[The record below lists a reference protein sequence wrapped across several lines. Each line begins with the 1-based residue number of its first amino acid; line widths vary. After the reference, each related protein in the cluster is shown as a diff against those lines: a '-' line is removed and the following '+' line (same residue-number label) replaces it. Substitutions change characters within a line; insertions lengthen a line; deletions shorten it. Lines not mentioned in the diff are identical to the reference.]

1 MINKIITSFK
11 NINHKLFISLLV
23 MGLVPTIYTNIMNSE
38 EKRQMLKLLI
48 KRIVPKVINPD
59 DNYFTLDRIEF
70 NFPIFKDINIVNQ
83 IKVNQDA
90 KFDYSSLPNELVLSK
105 CNKTIENGDEEK
117 KSVLNRNNTID
128 MKIRLI
134 SLSKAIKIGMML

>member
-1 MINKIITSFK
+1 
-11 NINHKLFISLLV
+11 
-23 MGLVPTIYTNIMNSE
+23 
-38 EKRQMLKLLI
+38 MLKLLI

-105 CNKTIENGDEEK
+105 CNKTIENGDEE
-117 KSVLNRNNTID
+117 N
-128 MKIRLI
+128 KISI
-134 SLSKAIKIGMML
+134 EPE

>member
-1 MINKIITSFK
+1 MLNKIITSFK

-105 CNKTIENGDEEK
+105 CNKTIENGDEE
-117 KSVLNRNNTID
+117 N
-128 MKIRLI
+128 KISI
-134 SLSKAIKIGMML
+134 EPE

>member
-23 MGLVPTIYTNIMNSE
+23 MWLVPTIYTNIMNSE

-83 IKVNQDA
+83 IKVDQAA

-105 CNKTIENGDEEK
+105 CNKTIEYGDEE
-117 KSVLNRNNTID
+117 NRISIEPEEYDRYEN
-128 MKIRLI
+128 KINFI
-134 SLSKAIKIGMML
+134 I

>member
-11 NINHKLFISLLV
+11 NISHKLFISLLV

-105 CNKTIENGDEEK
+105 CNKTIENGDEE
-117 KSVLNRNNTID
+117 N
-128 MKIRLI
+128 KISI
-134 SLSKAIKIGMML
+134 EPE

>member
-1 MINKIITSFK
+1 MLNKIITSFK
-11 NINHKLFISLLV
+11 NINHKLFISLSV
-23 MGLVPTIYTNIMNSE
+23 MWLVPTIYTNIMNSE

-83 IKVNQDA
+83 IKVNQAA

-105 CNKTIENGDEEK
+105 CNKTIEYGDEE
-117 KSVLNRNNTID
+117 N
-128 MKIRLI
+128 KISIEPEEYDRYEN
-134 SLSKAIKIGMML
+134 KINFII

>member
-105 CNKTIENGDEEK
+105 CNKTIENGDEE
-117 KSVLNRNNTID
+117 N
-128 MKIRLI
+128 KISI
-134 SLSKAIKIGMML
+134 EPE

>member
-83 IKVNQDA
+83 IKVNQNA

>member
-1 MINKIITSFK
+1 MLNKIITSFK

-48 KRIVPKVINPD
+48 KRIVPKVINQD
-59 DNYFTLDRIEF
+59 DNYFILDRIEF

-105 CNKTIENGDEEK
+105 CNKTIENGDEE
-117 KSVLNRNNTID
+117 N
-128 MKIRLI
+128 KISI
-134 SLSKAIKIGMML
+134 EPE

>member
-1 MINKIITSFK
+1 
-11 NINHKLFISLLV
+11 
-23 MGLVPTIYTNIMNSE
+23 MNSE

-83 IKVNQDA
+83 IKVNQAA
-90 KFDYSSLPNELVLSK
+90 KFA
-105 CNKTIENGDEEK
+105 I
-117 KSVLNRNNTID
+117 LNFK
-128 MKIRLI
+128 M
-134 SLSKAIKIGMML
+134 